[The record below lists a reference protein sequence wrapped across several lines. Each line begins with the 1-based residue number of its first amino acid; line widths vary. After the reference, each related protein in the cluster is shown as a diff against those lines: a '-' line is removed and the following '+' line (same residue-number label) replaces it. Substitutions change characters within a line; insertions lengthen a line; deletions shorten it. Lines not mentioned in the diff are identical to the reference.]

1 MKDTIYLGDAVYAH
15 FDGYGVELK
24 LNDHRA
30 ECLIYLEPNVL
41 ENLIKFRN
49 EIQCR
54 CASYGHGNKLKHP
67 D

>member
-1 MKDTIYLGDAVYAH
+1 
-15 FDGYGVELK
+15 
-24 LNDHRA
+24 
-30 ECLIYLEPNVL
+30 LIYLEPNVL